1 MISTTILA
9 LSLLAQL
16 GSGDVSSPIGPT
28 SGNTTSGGFGGLDRS
43 DVLGSPLGSP
53 QARSSSNPGGSETS
67 GSASSNGATGSS
79 GAGTSSEI
87 PMTGAAPNAGG
98 GTASG
103 TTTGTGINGGTN
115 ASGGMR

>member
-1 MISTTILA
+1 MISTTVLA

-16 GSGDVSSPIGPT
+16 GSGDISSPIGPT

-43 DVLGSPLGSP
+43 DVLGSP
-53 QARSSSNPGGSETS
+53 QARSPGNPSGSETS
-67 GSASSNGATGSS
+67 GSTSSNGATGSS
-79 GAGTSSEI
+79 GAATSNEI
-87 PMTGAAPNAGG
+87 PMTGAAPAASG

-103 TTTGTGINGGTN
+103 TTSGTGINGGTT